1 MFRKGLI
8 DMLLDNPMS
17 VAEIARKHEMQIKE
31 VAIDLEH
38 LRKSL
43 RRLGA
48 LP

>member
-1 MFRKGLI
+1 
-8 DMLLDNPMS
+8 
-17 VAEIARKHEMQIKE
+17 MQIKE
-31 VAIDLEH
+31 VAIDPEH

>member
-1 MFRKGLI
+1 
-8 DMLLDNPMS
+8 MS

-43 RRLGA
+43 RRSSMESVARPCG
-48 LP
+48 